1 MCRSCALQVVRLREW
16 ALLILRRGKAVTGR
30 PGGHC
35 ATFPDFLSTAFAV
48 VSWWV
53 KPAFPPTHCL
63 TLGDF
68 HKLNPSMAVL
78 SRHAEPFVAV
88 VPHPRVSL
96 SPAILTRLVQ
106 SVPSS
111 PESLGLRGRG
121 NNGGGG
127 GGVSL
132 DFIPYQALTLTGCF
146 LAAFLSP

>member
-1 MCRSCALQVVRLREW
+1 MLHFLTSDHEADSSPQP
-16 ALLILRRGKAVTGR
+16 LLW
-30 PGGHC
+30 C
-35 ATFPDFLSTAFAV
+35 Q
-48 VSWWV
+48 WV
-53 KPAFPPTHCL
+53 KTAFPPTHCL

-121 NNGGGG
+121 NGGGGG

-132 DFIPYQALTLTGCF
+132 DFISYQALSHTLTGCF